1 MPRIA
6 AIQASGA
13 NPFFRSYMSG
23 FSQREHIQAQTI
35 ATAIKIGDPVS
46 YSRARQVIEESNGVV
61 EEVTDE
67 EILAAKTV
75 IDRSGIGCE
84 PASAAT
90 LAGACKLVEH
100 GIIKREEQ
108 VVGILTGNFLK
119 DSQTG
124 IPQHKQDEVVPAS
137 IEAVRRF
144 LTHKISF

>member
-1 MPRIA
+1 
-6 AIQASGA
+6 
-13 NPFFRSYMSG
+13 MSG
-23 FSQREHIQAQTI
+23 FSHREHVQAQTI

-46 YSRARQVIEESNGVV
+46 YSRARIVIEETNGIV

-90 LAGACKLVEH
+90 LAGVRKLVKR
-100 GIIKREEQ
+100 GVIKREEQ
-108 VVGILTGNFLK
+108 VVGILTGNLLK

-124 IPQHKQDEVVPAS
+124 IPQLRQGDAITASFEEVKRS
-137 IEAVRRF
+137 
-144 LTHKISF
+144 LTSKLSF

>member
-6 AIQASGA
+6 SIQASGA
-13 NPFFRSYMSG
+13 NPFFQSYMSG
-23 FSQREHIQAQTI
+23 FSHRQRVQAQTV

-46 YSRARQVIEESNGVV
+46 YSRARKVIEETNGVV

-90 LAGACKLVEH
+90 LAGIRKLVGQ
-100 GIIKREEQ
+100 GIIKREER
-108 VVGILTGNFLK
+108 VVHGAGECDRLDLQRVQGK
-119 DSQTG
+119 DHG
-124 IPQHKQDEVVPAS
+124 PG
-137 IEAVRRF
+137 RRRPDVG
-144 LTHKISF
+144 H